1 MLKAPNQHKLPKC
14 MKAFILS
21 INMCV
26 GSHMRKVGSTGE
38 SKEGKV
44 KDDVRMQETLKKK
57 TPGFPR
63 KLSQ

>member
-1 MLKAPNQHKLPKC
+1 MHEGIYSLNKHV
-14 MKAFILS
+14 
-21 INMCV
+21 V

-57 TPGFPR
+57 RHQVFPEN
-63 KLSQ
+63 

>member
-1 MLKAPNQHKLPKC
+1 

-57 TPGFPR
+57 KKTPGFPR